1 MIKVTT
7 LDQYNRISDLI
18 QLLNNPFNSNL
29 FILYVKYRNYKKNIS
44 DQHNRLFYIKDII
57 RITKINVISK
67 YKLGWLKDGNVDWL
81 QLGPVLQ
88 GQYSMLN
95 ELQEKG
101 FIKIE
106 KNQYE
111 DEMFRYLFEITKDG
125 IDFIE
130 QKLRMIDIETDHSVK
145 IPFEDDIINLLK
157 LENDELVNLA
167 TEYFGKSNALEIH
180 NIGEFKIIK
189 IFDWEKFGDGIWKK
203 CYDTLL
209 WSIQSIEESNRFK
222 KIDANIFEFAHQRI
236 DEFYFKSKNNET
248 LRSIFQKSLPPYLSE
263 DKIEAKNYIINLWY
277 IVEAVNI
284 FYVLFGFYPDFDDIA
299 RMCLLTYKLEDRK
312 PAKRKDF
319 NKLRRLRESILRKD
333 VDKLVDSGILKIV
346 GKHKRKYFYGTSA
359 QKFID
364 YDNNY
369 VFLLCDPVLVRKK
382 YKQRKQ
388 SYPLARIQ
396 TSITKPTTNPRQIM
410 I

>member
-1 MIKVTT
+1 MIKITT
-7 LDQYNRISDLI
+7 LDKYNRISDLI

-29 FILYVKYRNYKKNIS
+29 FILYVKYRNYKKNHS
-44 DQHNRLFYIKDII
+44 DQNNRLFYIKDLI

-101 FIKIE
+101 LIRIE
-106 KNQYE
+106 KSQYE

-130 QKLRMIDIETDHSVK
+130 QKLRMIDIESDHSVK
-145 IPFEDDIINLLK
+145 IPFEDDIVNLLK
-157 LENDELVNLA
+157 LENEELVNLA
-167 TEYFGKSNALEIH
+167 TEYFGKSNAFEIH

-189 IFDWEKFGDGIWKK
+189 IFDWEKFGDGTWNK

-209 WSIQSIEESNRFK
+209 WSIQSIEKSNRFK
-222 KIDANIFEFAHQRI
+222 KIDANLFDFAHQHI
-236 DEFYFKSKNNET
+236 DEFYYFKSKNNET
-248 LRSIFQKSLPPYLSE
+248 LKSIFQKSLPPYLSE

-284 FYVLFGFYPDFDDIA
+284 YNAIFGFYPDFSDIA
-299 RMCLLTYKLEDRK
+299 RMCLLSYKLEDRK
-312 PAKRKDF
+312 SAKRKDF
-319 NKLRRLRESILRKD
+319 SKLRKLRESILRRD
-333 VDKLVDSGILKIV
+333 VDKLVDSGILEIA
-346 GKHKRKYFYGTSA
+346 GKFKRKYFYRVSA
-359 QKFID
+359 EKFID
-364 YDNNY
+364 DNNI
-369 VFLLCDPVLVRKK
+369 FILCNPILI
-382 YKQRKQ
+382 RKQ
-388 SYPLARIQ
+388 YKERKRLYPLANIQ
-396 TSITKPTTNPRQIM
+396 TSITNPNPNRRQIS